1 MAETKTLAP
10 VDDDEFVIPA
20 PDVSH
25 LITEDDT
32 PVDNIFSERQMALL
46 RETLYTSWAGPGE
59 GRTFLAMGNV
69 AIYATNFTPP
79 LVPDFLISLDVQ
91 IPADPL
97 LKEHRCYFLWL
108 YGKPPEVVIE
118 IVSNRK
124 GNELGD
130 KLLDYA
136 RLGVAYYIVYDPFQ
150 AISSEPLRIFARQ
163 ATRFV
168 ETTDR
173 WLVEVELGLTLWAGV
188 YEGFDHIWL
197 RWVDRNG
204 VLLATGAEAKREEQ
218 MRAEQERQR
227 AEQEHQRAEQERQ
240 RAEQERQRA
249 EQERQ
254 RAELLAARL
263 RELGIDPEAIAAG

>member
-1 MAETKTLAP
+1 MAKTKTLER
-10 VDDDEFVIPA
+10 VDDDFVIPA

-25 LITEDDT
+25 LVTEDDT

-59 GRTFLAMGNV
+59 GRSFVAMGNV
-69 AIYATNFTPP
+69 AIYTTNFTPP
-79 LVPDFLISLDVQ
+79 LVPDFLLSLDVV
-91 IPADPL
+91 IPDDPM

-136 RLGVAYYIVYDPFQ
+136 RMGVSYYVVYDPFCE
-150 AISSEPLRIFARQ
+150 ISQEPLRIFARQ
-163 ATRFV
+163 ATRLI

-173 WLVEVELGLTLWAGV
+173 WLAEVELGLTLWSGV
-188 YEGFDHIWL
+188 YDGFEGVWL

-204 VLLATGAEAKREEQ
+204 ALLATGVEAKL
-218 MRAEQERQR
+218 
-227 AEQEHQRAEQERQ
+227 
-240 RAEQERQRA
+240 
-249 EQERQ
+249 QERQ
-254 RAELLAARL
+254 RAELLAAKL
-263 RELGIDPEAIAAG
+263 RELGIDPDTVTTGAASTE

>member
-10 VDDDEFVIPA
+10 VDDDEFIIPA

-25 LITEDDT
+25 LITEDDA

-59 GRTFLAMGNV
+59 GRTFVAMGNV

-91 IPADPL
+91 IPEDPL

-108 YGKPPEVVIE
+108 YGKPPEVVVE
-118 IVSNRK
+118 VVSNRK

-150 AISSEPLRIFARQ
+150 TISSEPLRIFTRQ
-163 ATRFV
+163 VTRFV
-168 ETTDR
+168 ETTER
-173 WLVEVELGLTLWAGV
+173 WLEEVELGVTLWEGV
-188 YEGFDHIWL
+188 YEGFDGVWL
-197 RWVDRNG
+197 RWVDHSG
-204 VLLATGAEAKREEQ
+204 ELLATGPEAKLQERQ
-218 MRAEQERQR
+218 KAEQELQK
-227 AEQEHQRAEQERQ
+227 AEM
-240 RAEQERQRA
+240 
-249 EQERQ
+249 
-254 RAELLAARL
+254 LAAKL
-263 RELGIDPEAIAAG
+263 RELGIDPDAIVAGAAG